1 MGARRS
7 ATPGPQILCRGRR
20 RARLGIDGEEP
31 LQRLHQD
38 DCLLLGRGLPFWIG
52 ARAGLSPM
60 QLAALPAYPPG
71 GVATING
78 GGACLLVGGHF
89 RFDERHHNIL
99 RDALPAV
106 VIVRRQEERAVLRWA
121 LEQIRRELS
130 SCQPG
135 GALVIDHLCHLML
148 LHALRL
154 HLADGSLKTRSWLAA
169 LSDRQIAQALR
180 AIHSDPARR
189 WSVETLAS
197 QARMSRMVFAER
209 FKRLVGCSP
218 MGYLMH
224 WRMQLAADRIRRG
237 HDSLAAVARSVGYES
252 QSAFSTAF
260 RRAMGMSPRE
270 HAKDPEIGLVPR

>member
-1 MGARRS
+1 M
-7 ATPGPQILCRGRR
+7 
-20 RARLGIDGEEP
+20 
-31 LQRLHQD
+31 
-38 DCLLLGRGLPFWIG
+38 LGRGLPFWIG

-89 RFDERHHNIL
+89 RFNERHHNIL
-99 RDALPAV
+99 RDAQPAV

-135 GALVIDHLCHLML
+135 GALVIE
-148 LHALRL
+148 
-154 HLADGSLKTRSWLAA
+154 
-169 LSDRQIAQALR
+169 
-180 AIHSDPARR
+180 HSDPARR

-197 QARMSRMVFAER
+197 QACMSRTVFAER